1 MANQTN
7 QYDSYSQSPQQGGQ
21 QYGYSGSD
29 SNYDSYGSQ
38 ASSGYDSYSTGY
50 DSYGSQGGSYDNSY
64 NQSSS
69 SQGGGYNDS
78 YSQSS
83 SSQGGGGYNNSQP
96 YNDSKKGGS
105 NGVKIVMFLVP
116 IVIAVLAIVAL
127 LLEMGSIGSASM
139 KPSKLFG
146 ITVEKETEIEI
157 EKKPD
162 YNTCVE
168 DEGVLTA
175 GYPSMCIVEDTI
187 YFKNYLVSEKLTD
200 IKFAEK
206 ELAENGF
213 ILFAPSN
220 YDSLSKVVEVLN
232 VDTVLPTYYYGDV
245 RSDMPYKMIINNAH
259 LVSSNSENDI
269 LVDDV
274 VSFIE
279 TGAGYDGE
287 EPSVVRA
294 FNSQYQTHVSYILD
308 EISVTYPNS
317 ESVRAVY
324 TIDHGD
330 VQGRIFVKVFAQKRD
345 NVILLEKELAYQTY
359 TTQRNDHLMDCIKQ
373 GLGVDQERLCLL
385 DKLGSDTTI
394 KNEALKEAQKL
405 IDSFILDDVDFQIK

>member
-1 MANQTN
+1 MANKDN
-7 QYDSYSQSPQQGGQ
+7 QYSSYSPQQPQSGS
-21 QYGYSGSD
+21 GYSD
-29 SNYDSYGSQ
+29 S
-38 ASSGYDSYSTGY
+38 SSTDGYSTNY
-50 DSYGSQGGSYDNSY
+50 DSYGSQGGGYNDSYSTNYDSY
-64 NQSSS
+64 G

-83 SSQGGGGYNNSQP
+83 SSQGGGGGYNNSQP

-116 IVIAVLAIVAL
+116 IIIAAVATVGL
-127 LLEMGSIGSASM
+127 LLEMSTINVPAM
-139 KPSKLFG
+139 KPSKIFG
-146 ITVEKETEIEI
+146 IDVEKEIDVQI